1 MDASRTTHQLE
12 EAVDAF
18 QKQKLKDL
26 QVGALGPVLEVFVH
40 TCRSVYLHVCAC
52 VLCVCE
58 LVPLWLWGPGS
69 QDS

>member
-40 TCRSVYLHVCAC
+40 TCVCVFAC
-52 VLCVCE
+52 VRMCTVCV
-58 LVPLWLWGPGS
+58 
-69 QDS
+69 